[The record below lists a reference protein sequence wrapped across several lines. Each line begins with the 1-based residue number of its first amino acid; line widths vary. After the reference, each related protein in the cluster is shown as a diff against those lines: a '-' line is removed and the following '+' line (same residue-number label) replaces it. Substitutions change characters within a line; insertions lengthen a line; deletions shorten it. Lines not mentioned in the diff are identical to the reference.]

1 MSLLLETQHGAPSQ
15 HVFGSRIIH
24 GHPVRGANTVS
35 FSGKYGQV
43 CIYKNHSPFTIADGV
58 PAGALPSFDSCLAKQ
73 YSLPA
78 ASRSTAAATSPEL
91 RSKNPYERRVAMS
104 TRPWHTWLAAIPR
117 LILWILIIGVLATM
131 IFQQIQAAA
140 QQEQRLALIREIQHE
155 RQSRVITLIHEKQL
169 ISILGIPFRGFID
182 IEDAEAIL
190 QVVRETPPDMPIDMI
205 IHTPG
210 GLALAATQIALA
222 LKSHQGRVT
231 VFVPYYAMSGGTL
244 LALAA
249 DEIVMDPYA
258 VLGPVD
264 PQLSLFPAVSIIE
277 AVQAKP
283 IEDVDD
289 STLIMADMAKKA
301 IRQITDLVKQLLQ
314 DRMPEEK
321 AEQIAVFLA
330 SGRFTHDYPI
340 TVSVGRS
347 IGLPISTAVPDSV
360 YRLVALYRKEDL
372 ESSAVTSVPR
382 DETARNDLSLTRP

>member
-1 MSLLLETQHGAPSQ
+1 
-15 HVFGSRIIH
+15 
-24 GHPVRGANTVS
+24 
-35 FSGKYGQV
+35 
-43 CIYKNHSPFTIADGV
+43 
-58 PAGALPSFDSCLAKQ
+58 
-73 YSLPA
+73 
-78 ASRSTAAATSPEL
+78 
-91 RSKNPYERRVAMS
+91 MS

>member
-1 MSLLLETQHGAPSQ
+1 MAHL
-15 HVFGSRIIH
+15 VSRY
-24 GHPVRGANTVS
+24 T
-35 FSGKYGQV
+35 
-43 CIYKNHSPFTIADGV
+43 
-58 PAGALPSFDSCLAKQ
+58 ALDSVDSD
-73 YSLPA
+73 Y
-78 ASRSTAAATSPEL
+78 
-91 RSKNPYERRVAMS
+91 
-104 TRPWHTWLAAIPR
+104 
-117 LILWILIIGVLATM
+117 GVLATM

>member
-1 MSLLLETQHGAPSQ
+1 
-15 HVFGSRIIH
+15 
-24 GHPVRGANTVS
+24 
-35 FSGKYGQV
+35 
-43 CIYKNHSPFTIADGV
+43 
-58 PAGALPSFDSCLAKQ
+58 
-73 YSLPA
+73 
-78 ASRSTAAATSPEL
+78 
-91 RSKNPYERRVAMS
+91 
-104 TRPWHTWLAAIPR
+104 

>member
-1 MSLLLETQHGAPSQ
+1 
-15 HVFGSRIIH
+15 
-24 GHPVRGANTVS
+24 
-35 FSGKYGQV
+35 
-43 CIYKNHSPFTIADGV
+43 
-58 PAGALPSFDSCLAKQ
+58 
-73 YSLPA
+73 
-78 ASRSTAAATSPEL
+78 
-91 RSKNPYERRVAMS
+91 MS
-104 TRPWHTWLAAIPR
+104 TRPWLTWLAAIPR